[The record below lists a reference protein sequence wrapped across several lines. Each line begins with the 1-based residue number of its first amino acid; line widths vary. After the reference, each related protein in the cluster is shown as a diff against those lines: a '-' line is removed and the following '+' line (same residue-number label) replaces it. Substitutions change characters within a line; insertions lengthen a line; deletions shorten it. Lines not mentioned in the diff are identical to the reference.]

1 MQNKRAI
8 TKDDCYLFGEGTHYE
23 IYEKLGAHVTEID
36 GVKGTYFAV
45 WAPHATNVSVI
56 GEFNNWIGYDHNMK
70 MENDSGIW
78 ELFIPG
84 VDEGALYKYVIS
96 TQTGDTLYKAD
107 PYGNWA
113 EMRPGNAS
121 RVANI
126 DSYTWNDQKWIKEK
140 ASENHYEK
148 PMSIYEVHPGS
159 WRKNYKGPDD
169 EDGFYDYR
177 RMADEL
183 VKYVVDMGYTHVEL
197 MGILEH
203 PFDGSWGYQVVGYYA
218 PTSRYGTPQDFMYLV
233 DSFHEAGIAV
243 ILDWV
248 PAHFPRD
255 EHGLAFFDGTPLYE
269 YADSRMGEH
278 PDWGT
283 KVFDYSKTEVSN
295 FLIANALFWV
305 EKYHIDGLRV
315 DAVASMLYRD
325 YGREDGQWIPNI
337 YGGKENL
344 EAVEFFKHLS
354 SVMNYRNPRAYIIAE
369 ESTAWPKV
377 TMDPKEGG
385 LGFSYKWNMGWMHDF
400 LEYTKLDPLF
410 KKNNHNKMTF
420 GMTYAFS
427 ENFILVLSHDEVV
440 HLKCSMINKMP
451 GYPADKFK
459 NLKTAYT
466 FMLGHPGRKLLF
478 MGQEFAQLQEWSESR
493 SLDWYLLDE
502 PEHKDMQDYVKK
514 LLHLYKEYPALY
526 TETKGYGAFEW
537 INANDADRSIFSF
550 IRKTTEPDN
559 KNSIG
564 FVCNFTPIE
573 RPDYCVGV
581 PKAGTYTRLLT
592 TETGEKQEVTY
603 KAIESECDGMPF
615 RLEMPLRPYE
625 SVIFKFPEVVNKKVK
640 KKEPKVE
647 TKAQAKNET
656 IESEKAKE
664 EPSVESKPAQKKH
677 TKKMS
682 RRDRK
687 KQKAKTTKGK

>member
-1 MQNKRAI
+1 
-8 TKDDCYLFGEGTHYE
+8 
-23 IYEKLGAHVTEID
+23 
-36 GVKGTYFAV
+36 
-45 WAPHATNVSVI
+45 
-56 GEFNNWIGYDHNMK
+56 
-70 MENDSGIW
+70 
-78 ELFIPG
+78 
-84 VDEGALYKYVIS
+84 
-96 TQTGDTLYKAD
+96 
-107 PYGNWA
+107 
-113 EMRPGNAS
+113 
-121 RVANI
+121 
-126 DSYTWNDQKWIKEK
+126 
-140 ASENHYEK
+140 
-148 PMSIYEVHPGS
+148 
-159 WRKNYKGPDD
+159 
-169 EDGFYDYR
+169 
-177 RMADEL
+177 
-183 VKYVVDMGYTHVEL
+183 
-197 MGILEH
+197 
-203 PFDGSWGYQVVGYYA
+203 
-218 PTSRYGTPQDFMYLV
+218 
-233 DSFHEAGIAV
+233 
-243 ILDWV
+243 
-248 PAHFPRD
+248 
-255 EHGLAFFDGTPLYE
+255 
-269 YADSRMGEH
+269 
-278 PDWGT
+278 
-283 KVFDYSKTEVSN
+283 
-295 FLIANALFWV
+295 
-305 EKYHIDGLRV
+305 
-315 DAVASMLYRD
+315 MLYRD

-640 KKEPKVE
+640 KKEPKAE

-664 EPSVESKPAQKKH
+664 EPSVESKPVQKKH

-687 KQKAKTTKGK
+687 KQKVKTTKGK

>member
-1 MQNKRAI
+1 MGNKNVI
-8 TKDDCYLFGEGTHYE
+8 TKDDCYLFGKGTHYE
-23 IYEKLGAHVTEID
+23 IYEKLGAHVTTID

-45 WAPHATNVSVI
+45 WAPHAVNVAVI
-56 GEFNNWIGYDHNMK
+56 GDFNDWLGFNHNMK

-78 ELFIPG
+78 ELFIPE
-84 VDEGALYKYVIS
+84 VEEGAMYKYVIS
-96 TQTGDTLYKAD
+96 TQSGDTLYKAD
-107 PYGNWA
+107 PYGFWA
-113 EMRPGNAS
+113 EKRPGNAS

-126 DSYTWNDQKWIKEK
+126 DKWISEK
-140 ASENHYEK
+140 AKENHYEL

-159 WRKNYKGPDD
+159 WKKDFKGPDD
-169 EDGFYDYR
+169 EDGFYDYK
-177 RMADEL
+177 RMAKEL
-183 VKYVVDMGYTHVEL
+183 VAYVKDMGYTHVEL

-233 DSFHEAGIAV
+233 DAFHKAGIGV

-248 PAHFPRD
+248 PAHFPKD
-255 EHGLAFFDGTPLYE
+255 AHGLAMFDGTPLYE
-269 YADSRMGEH
+269 YADPRLGEH

-283 KVFDYSKTEVSN
+283 KVFDYSKTEVVN

-315 DAVASMLYRD
+315 DAVASMLYLD
-325 YGREDGQWIPNI
+325 YGREDGQWVPNK
-337 YGGKENL
+337 YGGNENL
-344 EAVEFFKHLS
+344 EAIEFFKHLS

-377 TMDPKEGG
+377 TMSPKEGG

-410 KKNNHNKMTF
+410 KKGNHNKMTF
-420 GMTYAFS
+420 GLTYAFS

-451 GYPADKFK
+451 GYPQDKFK

-478 MGQEFAQLQEWSESR
+478 MGQEFAQLQEWSETR

-502 PEHKDMQDYVKK
+502 PEHKDMQEYVKK

-537 INANDADRSIFSF
+537 INANDCERSIFSF
-550 IRKTTEPDN
+550 IRKTTEADY

-564 FVCNFTPIE
+564 FVCNFTPME
-573 RPDYCVGV
+573 RPDYVVGV
-581 PKAGTYTRLLT
+581 PKAGTYKRLVT
-592 TETGEKQEVTY
+592 TETGEKQVVSY
-603 KAIESECDGMPF
+603 RAKKGECDGRPY
-615 RLEMPLRPYE
+615 RLEIPLRPYE
-625 SVIFKFPEVVNKKVK
+625 SVVFEFPKTRK
-640 KKEPKVE
+640 KKATSKKK
-647 TKAQAKNET
+647 TK
-656 IESEKAKE
+656 
-664 EPSVESKPAQKKH
+664 
-677 TKKMS
+677 
-682 RRDRK
+682 
-687 KQKAKTTKGK
+687 